1 MLYLSRDIPI
11 TLFRFF
17 IFNIKYLIEWLI
29 IFIVIYNVGAGLKGL
44 LVKDEFVLPVLY
56 EGNLESTEEKSE
68 IVFAV
73 ERIKKFGMFTK
84 KTVKKND
91 NFNRVTPGDYT
102 GGIRLLGT
110 ISHSEEIKSMA
121 ILDVNGEHETYYTHD
136 VFDEDTTKI
145 VRILSGQVIIERD
158 GSYYSLN
165 IQ

>member
-29 IFIVIYNVGAGLKGL
+29 IFIVIYNVGIGLKGL

-56 EGNLESTEEKSE
+56 EGNVESTEEKGE
-68 IVFAV
+68 IVSAV

-84 KTVKKND
+84 KIVKKND

-110 ISHSEEIKSMA
+110 VRHSEEIKSMA

-136 VFDEDTTKI
+136 IFDEGTTKI

-165 IQ
+165 IP